1 MSWRFYL
8 LFGLIGILPL
18 ALTAVFQAS
27 PGYMDADYYYAGGL
41 RLAEGK
47 GFSEEILWNYLDDP
61 AGLPHPSHG
70 YWMPMV
76 SILAALG
83 MLVTG
88 QQQFS
93 SARLAFILVAAAIPP
108 ITGGLAWRLSG
119 RKRNAVLAAAL
130 ACLPAFYLPFL
141 PVSDAFGVSML
152 LGGVFFLVIPRP
164 EDTNLSRKAVIF
176 RSFLLG
182 LLGGLMQLTRA
193 DGALWAPVALL
204 AVTVICLENYV
215 HKENKHLLV
224 SAWLACLA
232 GYGLVMAPWLLRN
245 QAVFG
250 SWLAPGG
257 SRALWITNYDELF
270 IYPAGL
276 LTPGRWWEAG
286 LGAILRARIWATGLN
301 LQTALAVQGLI
312 FLAPLVLLGLWHA
325 RKDRRVQL
333 AGVSW
338 LLIFLTMTVIFP
350 FQGARGG
357 FFHSGAA
364 LQPFFWA
371 MAPAGLEAFLEW
383 GKRWRGWRVDRA
395 RPVFSIGLG
404 ILALCLTVF
413 ILYGRLRPGKLG
425 GTAWDDPYNRQMRVE
440 QALQGLGVPKAQI
453 IMANNSPGFYVA
465 SRRPAISIPYGDLQT
480 VCLVARRYQ
489 AGYLL
494 LDIDQIQGESEL
506 FLHPADRQCLHYIDT
521 FADVRVFQVLGPG

>member
-18 ALTAVFQAS
+18 ALAAVFQTS

-41 RLAEGK
+41 RLEEGK

-61 AGLPHPSHG
+61 AGLPHQSHC

-93 SARLAFILVAAAIPP
+93 TARLAFILVAAMIPP
-108 ITGGLAWRLSG
+108 ITGGLAWRFSG
-119 RKRNAVLAAAL
+119 RKSNAVLAAVL

-141 PVSDAFGVSML
+141 PVSDAFGLSML
-152 LGGVFFLVIPRP
+152 LGGIFFLIIPRP
-164 EDTNLSRKAVIF
+164 ENTNLSRRAVIF

-182 LLGGLMQLTRA
+182 LLAGLMHLTRA
-193 DGALWAPVALL
+193 DGALWTPVALL
-204 AVTVICLENYV
+204 AVMAMYFENYV
-215 HKENKHLLV
+215 HKENKRLV
-224 SAWLACLA
+224 GIAWLACLV

-257 SRALWITNYDELF
+257 SRALWITSYEELF
-270 IYPAGL
+270 IYPAGV
-276 LTPGRWWEAG
+276 LTAGRWWEAG
-286 LGAILRARIWATGLN
+286 LGAILRARIWAAGLN

-312 FLAPLVLLGLWHA
+312 FLAPLVLLGLWRT

-333 AGVSW
+333 AGISW
-338 LLIFLTMTVIFP
+338 LLILLTMTVIFP

-371 MAPAGLEAFLEW
+371 MAPLGLEAFLDW
-383 GKRWRGWRVDRA
+383 GRRRRGWRVDRA
-395 RPVFSIGLG
+395 RPVFSIGLAL
-404 ILALCLTVF
+404 LALCLSIS
-413 ILYGRLRPGKLG
+413 ILYGRLRPGSLG

-440 QALQGLGVPKAQI
+440 QALQGIGVPKGQI
-453 IMANNSPGFYVA
+453 IMANNSPGFYIA
-465 SRRPAISIPYGDLQT
+465 SRRPAISIPYGDLKT
-480 VCLVARRYQ
+480 VCSVAWRYQ
-489 AGYLL
+489 ASYLL
-494 LDIDQIQGESEL
+494 LDIDQIQGETEL

-521 FADVRVFQVLGPG
+521 FADVRVFLVLGPG